1 MSLKSRME
9 RCKLMCVD
17 VRCVLCAVCVAI
29 SSPFLTPP
37 PPPPP
42 RVARYDSISG
52 TEYNQNFGAVKAASL
67 SGRDPIA
74 AELHAHGA
82 RFGRQFVVFRHYRA
96 LPAYVVRYT
105 LV

>member
-1 MSLKSRME
+1 MSAV
-9 RCKLMCVD
+9 C
-17 VRCVLCAVCVAI
+17 CVLCAWPYPLP
-29 SSPFLTPP
+29 SLPP
-37 PPPPP
+37 PSPPP